1 MNAAEEARDGS
12 GWFVDR
18 VEVAELG
25 ARERRAGPAEL
36 VFPCMRWIG
45 RSESGSRSGPG
56 IQVRATRAVRAACG
70 RRGRRGRGAARVTRC
85 LAQVLFPMAPE
96 HQTHW
101 RWGAGQ
107 EPVWNARRRATQS
120 DAVLTAAAAALPHP
134 KKVRVRG
141 AAPLR
146 GAQAAGA
153 ESGRTQ
159 EGKEMRSFHDECH
172 SEQVEKGVKALVK
185 PGFGYAGEDAY
196 VSVSEGP
203 IQARAAPR
211 SARGQRGQPRGRRAG
226 RSRAGGPRR

>member
-1 MNAAEEARDGS
+1 
-12 GWFVDR
+12 
-18 VEVAELG
+18 
-25 ARERRAGPAEL
+25 
-36 VFPCMRWIG
+36 MRWIG

-56 IQVRATRAVRAACG
+56 IQVRATRAVRAA
-70 RRGRRGRGAARVTRC
+70 RGRRGGRGGRGTRVTRR

-141 AAPLR
+141 ASPLR

-153 ESGRTQ
+153 ERGRTWRA
-159 EGKEMRSFHDECH
+159 KRRVRFMTRATL
-172 SEQVEKGVKALVK
+172 EQVEKGVKALVK

-203 IQARAAPR
+203 IQVRAALR
-211 SARGQRGQPRGRRAG
+211 SARGQRGRPRGRGAG